1 MAQILNDFA
10 DLGVL
15 KAKLSREDVVPAVK
29 RHHSPLVQ
37 IRLQGNVY
45 YDYNTYLDA
54 AAAAVK
60 AYPILSINYK
70 NIQYTSS
77 KKEKYI
83 ALGKNGHRYFF
94 RFNMMSDKRVYK
106 SLDRISAFR
115 TIMFVYLELRKI
127 AASHIQ
133 IIENAGVG
141 NFVLSINEIP
151 LVASSYKRYTGTFPM
166 LKVLKQQMLDGSH
179 KPTSVNEEDA
189 LKMGVKFREKV
200 AESSIYDEIEIIP
213 ETDYS
218 TFGHSEK
225 IKASTKPGFVEPDK
239 TPKVNT
245 KPKSRVIPGRSLPA
259 PHKNFHSSTPWMDN
273 WDDRFDHDD

>member
-10 DLGVL
+10 ELGVL
-15 KAKLSREDVVPAVK
+15 KAKLSREDVIPAVK
-29 RHHSPLVQ
+29 KHHNPLAQ

-60 AYPILSINYK
+60 AYPIISINYK
-70 NIQYTSS
+70 SIQYTSS
-77 KKEKYI
+77 RKEKFI
-83 ALGKNGHRYFF
+83 ALGNNLHRYFF
-94 RFNMMSDKRVYK
+94 RFNMVSDKRVFK
-106 SLDRISAFR
+106 SLDRIAAFR
-115 TIMFVYLELRKI
+115 TIMFVYLEVRKI

-133 IIENAGVG
+133 IIENAGAG

-151 LVASSYKRYTGTFPM
+151 LVASSYKRYTGTFSM
-166 LKVLKQQMLDGSH
+166 LRVLKQQMLDGSH
-179 KPTSVNEEDA
+179 TPMSMNEEDA
-189 LKMGVKFREKV
+189 LNMGVKFRDKV
-200 AESSIYDEIEIIP
+200 AESTIYDEIEILP
-213 ETDYS
+213 EIDYS

-225 IKASTKPGFVEPDK
+225 IKASTKPGYVEPDK
-239 TPKVNT
+239 TLKVNS